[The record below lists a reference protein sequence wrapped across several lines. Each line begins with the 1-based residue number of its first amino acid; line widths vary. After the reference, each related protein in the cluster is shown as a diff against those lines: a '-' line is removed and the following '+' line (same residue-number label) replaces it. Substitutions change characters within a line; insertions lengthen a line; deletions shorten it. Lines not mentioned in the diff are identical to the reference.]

1 MIRAV
6 KVVMVFVALWS
17 VGNILQVFL
26 ICRPF
31 AALYDFSISGKC
43 GDQTASLIAIACFNA
58 ITDVTILCLPIPTI
72 WALKATT
79 RIKLALTTMFTA
91 GLM

>member
-6 KVVMVFVALWS
+6 KIVIVFVALWS

-31 AALYDFSISGKC
+31 ATSFDPGISGKC
-43 GDQTASLIAIACFNA
+43 GDQTASLIAIASFNA
-58 ITDVTILCLPIPTI
+58 ITDVTILCLPVPTI

-79 RIKLALTTMFTA
+79 RIKLALTVMFTA